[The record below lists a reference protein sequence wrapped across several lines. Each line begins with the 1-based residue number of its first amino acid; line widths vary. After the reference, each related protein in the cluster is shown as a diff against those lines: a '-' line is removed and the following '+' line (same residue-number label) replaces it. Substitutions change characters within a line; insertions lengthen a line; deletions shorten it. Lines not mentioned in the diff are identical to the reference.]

1 MKDKKRDCTY
11 CGGRGF
17 VISNL
22 IDTAPCQYCKGTG
35 ELDVKEKRKSILVS
49 VPTHKMMR
57 DMAYERKMPCTEY
70 ITMLI
75 RADEKDYSE
84 EIGKG

>member
-11 CGGRGF
+11 CGGRGT

-35 ELDVKEKRKSILVS
+35 ELDVKEKRKSVLIS
-49 VPTHKMMR
+49 VPAHKIMR
-57 DMAYERKMPCTEY
+57 DLAYERKMPIGEY
-70 ITMLI
+70 VTMLI
-75 RADEKDYSE
+75 KADERRFFDE
-84 EIGKG
+84 NR